1 MKGIVIGKFY
11 PPHKG
16 HHYLIDTAIQNSD
29 EVDVLVVDNPTYHIP
44 ATQRAKWLQEYHPTA
59 RVQIIPDINDDDN
72 SPAWAQHT
80 LQFLGYRP
88 DMVFSS
94 EPYGETWAAAMQCAY
109 TNVDIARTTVPISGT
124 KVRQDIL
131 ESWNYLSD
139 PVRTGL
145 ALRSVVVGAESTGTT
160 TLSKDLAHELRV
172 PWVPE
177 LGRSYTESIAPT
189 KSDWQDEDFYRIGQ
203 LQQAYEN
210 ELATR
215 SDGIIVCDTNATA
228 TELWQQRYMGATTK
242 KMERIAA
249 KDKADVYIIT
259 SDDIP
264 FVQDGTR
271 DGEHIRHQM
280 HTWFITHIKKT
291 GVPYIIVAGSRTERL
306 AVAKKA
312 ATAMIATRRIIPGVV

>member
-94 EPYGETWAAAMQCAY
+94 EPYGETWAAAMQC
-109 TNVDIARTTVPISGT
+109 
-124 KVRQDIL
+124 
-131 ESWNYLSD
+131 
-139 PVRTGL
+139 
-145 ALRSVVVGAESTGTT
+145 AESTGTT